1 MSNDRRR
8 ARQYFEDGSFVE
20 YSITAVPRS
29 AAFPEGVKYR
39 FQYVDLDDTPILR
52 YDNSHGVH
60 ERHRGPSGE
69 GRRIE
74 FEVNAEVHLRRF
86 SRKLRSS
93 ERADEER
100 QY

>member
-8 ARQYFEDGSFVE
+8 ARHYFPDGSFVE
-20 YSITAVPRS
+20 YSITSVPRS

-39 FQYVDLDDTPILR
+39 FQYVDQDGTPTLR

-60 ERHRGPSGE
+60 ERHEGPDGE

-74 FEVNAEVHLRRF
+74 FEGSAEAHLRQF
-86 SRKLRSS
+86 F
-93 ERADEER
+93 EEVDGIR
-100 QY
+100 RD